1 MKLDKRFWHFRH
13 SEITSVTRVSESLY
27 QEGVSGDSWVE
38 VVGNESLRS
47 LKTLRFYD

>member
-1 MKLDKRFWHFRH
+1 MKDFGVSDTVKLLP
-13 SEITSVTRVSESLY
+13 VTRVSENPY